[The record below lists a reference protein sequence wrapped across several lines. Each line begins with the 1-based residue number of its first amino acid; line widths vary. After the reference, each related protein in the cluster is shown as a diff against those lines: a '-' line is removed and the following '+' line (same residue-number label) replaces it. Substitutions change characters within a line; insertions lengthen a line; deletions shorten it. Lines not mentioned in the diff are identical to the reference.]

1 MWLIHILADQEKE
14 CSGHNQKEIWPL
26 MDSSSGPL
34 LLAKPQS
41 RRFHSFPKQ
50 HKHLGTKYSNT
61 QACGKHLTF
70 KSQQHYLFCVCFF
83 LISLKPFVGGFCL
96 GVCLQNT
103 HQLDYAL
110 SHLQRQELYTMELG
124 LEIVGFLVQICCEDT

>member
-14 CSGHNQKEIWPL
+14 CSGHNQKEISPL
-26 MDSSSGPL
+26 MDSSSDPL

-70 KSQQHYLFCVCFF
+70 KSQQHYFFFF

-96 GVCLQNT
+96 GMCLQNIQ
-103 HQLDYAL
+103 QLDYAL
-110 SHLQRQELYTMELG
+110 SHLQRQELQ
-124 LEIVGFLVQICCEDT
+124 LEIVGFLVHICCQDT